1 MTKKEIA
8 ISFLQLAGNGEV
20 EEAFDKFT
28 SADFFHHNQYFQGNR
43 EALQKAMEDAHQ
55 TSPNKS
61 VEIKYCYADGDTVIT
76 HSLVVKQNMEIA
88 VVHIFRFSGDKIV
101 ELWDL
106 GQPIEK
112 NSPNENGLF

>member
-1 MTKKEIA
+1 
-8 ISFLQLAGNGEV
+8 
-20 EEAFDKFT
+20 
-28 SADFFHHNQYFQGNR
+28 
-43 EALQKAMEDAHQ
+43 
-55 TSPNKS
+55 
-61 VEIKYCYADGDTVIT
+61 VIT